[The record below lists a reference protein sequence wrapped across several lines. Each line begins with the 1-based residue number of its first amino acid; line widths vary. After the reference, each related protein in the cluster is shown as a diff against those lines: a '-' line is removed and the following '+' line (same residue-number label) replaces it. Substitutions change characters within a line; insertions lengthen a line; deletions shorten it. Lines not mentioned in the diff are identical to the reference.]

1 MSEKGFRAA
10 IVRNDIARG
19 IIGGFSTVTPLL
31 SGVWRFLDH
40 ALADISAVLAELEA
54 VRLDRANLLAA
65 MSATLGAWSDGEDD
79 PLWYIRDELEARRT
93 PSPDEG
99 DEGRRHE

>member
-19 IIGGFSTVTPLL
+19 IIAGFSAVTPLL
-31 SGVWRFLDH
+31 SGVWRYIDH
-40 ALADISAVLAELEA
+40 ALADVSAVLAELEA

-65 MSATLGAWSDGEDD
+65 MSAALGAWSDGEDD
-79 PLWYIRDELEARRT
+79 PLWYIRDELESRQMPPEDHGRT
-93 PSPDEG
+93 S
-99 DEGRRHE
+99 